1 MEPRSGVK
9 VAVGVFV
16 CLGLLLFAG
25 SIFLLGQRGRY
36 FAVQHPLRTGF
47 TSVVGLHEGA
57 TVQLAGVAVGRVT
70 GIRLLS
76 PPGQKVLVEFNVAGA
91 AIENVRQDSRAR
103 LETMG
108 FMGDKFVEVSVGN
121 PAEPQVGD
129 GATLA
134 AEDPIDVAALVG
146 QGRRLLGNA
155 EGLTAALERGD
166 GALPWLINDPESKRL
181 LAETLGS
188 VRAVT
193 ASLEQGEGAAAWL
206 LRDPASRQLLQHAA
220 RTVEAFEAL
229 AADVRRGPGLAHALV
244 YDPEG
249 SRLLPKVS
257 QTLQATQAL
266 LDAIRHSDGAIPTLL
281 FDPDSKRLV
290 EHLQKLSQNLE
301 EITGKLAR
309 GEGTLG
315 ALLADPTIY
324 DDLAALL
331 EGAER
336 SRLVR
341 WGIRHTIDSGRQGRK
356 ERGKS
361 PEK

>member
-76 PPGQKVLVEFNVAGA
+76 PPGQKVLVEFNVAGD
-91 AIENVRQDSRAR
+91 AIENVRRDSRAR

-108 FMGDKFVEVSVGN
+108 FMGDKFVEVSVGS

-155 EGLTAALERGD
+155 EGLTAALARGD

-193 ASLEQGEGAAAWL
+193 ASLEHGEGAAAWL

-220 RTVEAFEAL
+220 RTVEAFETL
-229 AADVRRGPGLAHALV
+229 AADVRRGPGLAHALI

-249 SRLLPKVS
+249 SRLLPKVA
-257 QTLQATQAL
+257 QTLQETHAL
-266 LDAIRHSDGAIPTLL
+266 LDAIRHSDGA
-281 FDPDSKRLV
+281 RLETPGGARAEAV
-290 EHLQKLSQNLE
+290 PEPRGDQRE
-301 EITGKLAR
+301 ARAR
-309 GEGTLG
+309 GGDTRRIARRPHDLRRPRGAPGRGGAKSARPLGDPPHDRLG
-315 ALLADPTIY
+315 AAGP
-324 DDLAALL
+324 
-331 EGAER
+331 EGKREG
-336 SRLVR
+336 SREVN
-341 WGIRHTIDSGRQGRK
+341 
-356 ERGKS
+356 
-361 PEK
+361 

>member
-9 VAVGVFV
+9 VAVGIFV
-16 CLGLLLFAG
+16 CLGLVLFGG

-36 FAVQHPLRTGF
+36 FATQHPLRTAF

-57 TVQLAGVAVGRVT
+57 AVRLAGVAVGRVT
-70 GIRLLS
+70 GIQLGR
-76 PPGQKVLVEFNVAGA
+76 PGQKVLVDFNVAGD
-91 AIENVRQDSRAR
+91 AIENIRQDSRAR

-108 FMGDKFVEVSVGN
+108 FMGDKFVEVSVGS

-146 QGRRLLGNA
+146 QGQRLLGNA
-155 EGLTAALERGD
+155 EGLTAALARGD

-181 LAETLGS
+181 IAETLGS

-193 ASLEQGEGAAAWL
+193 ASLEHGEGAAGWL

-229 AADVRRGPGLAHALV
+229 AADVRRGPGLAHALI

-257 QTLQATQAL
+257 QTLQETHAL
-266 LDAIRHSDGAIPTLL
+266 LDAIRHSNGAIPTLL

-315 ALLADPTIY
+315 AMLADPTIY

-356 ERGKS
+356 ERGKDA
-361 PEK
+361 EK